1 MSNEREQKRLA
12 RLETRSKK
20 REEKVRR
27 KEEKLAKKAAKRAAR
42 KNRPPSVLLQ
52 EFWNLP
58 NMLTLGRIVVIP
70 LFVWLLYDGDP
81 WFSVL
86 AASVF
91 TLAAVTDVIDGFLA
105 RRWNMITVTGKL
117 LDPLAD
123 KLIVAAAMVM
133 MVRLG
138 RIPAWIVIVL
148 MSREFIV
155 TGLRAAAATEGLVIA
170 AGQEGKWKTALQLV
184 GIIALCVHYTHPV
197 FLVIGWYDINFNVI
211 GKVLVYV
218 SIAFSVWSAGVYF
231 QAFLARLGQRS
242 GPPAAK
248 TA

>member
-12 RLETRSKK
+12 RLEARLKK

-42 KNRPPSVLLQ
+42 KPSVLLQ

-58 NMLTLGRIVVIP
+58 NMLTLARIVVIP

-81 WFSVL
+81 WYSVL
-86 AASVF
+86 AASIF

-155 TGLRAAAATEGLVIA
+155 TGLRAAAATEGLVIS

-197 FLVIGWYDINFNVI
+197 FLVTGWYDIDFNVI
-211 GKVLVYV
+211 GKVLVYL
-218 SIAFSVWSAGVYF
+218 STAFSVWSAGVYF
-231 QAFLARLGQRS
+231 QAFLARLGQRE
-242 GPPAAK
+242 PPAAK